1 MPRGRINQINTF
13 NRMGYDGDESGAHD
27 LSKPAFIVGSAG
39 AVSAYDV
46 GKKETWALTT
56 RQPSGMRTQV
66 WVWRPRLPD
75 SRR

>member
-1 MPRGRINQINTF
+1 
-13 NRMGYDGDESGAHD
+13 MGYDGDKSGAHD

-66 WVWRPRLPD
+66 
-75 SRR
+75 